1 MSLLNHWFVWSV
13 TLLAA
18 AALAA
23 CGGKTPTPLGPV
35 LTEQF
40 LDGPVEG
47 LGYRTATGGGFTN
60 AQGEFSYRAGESVT
74 FFIGDMELPPVQ
86 AATVV
91 TPLDVAGSASLNDAR
106 VVNLLILLQ
115 SLDEDRIAT
124 NGIKI
129 LNAAV
134 TAATGATGQALA
146 QALTT
151 SSTDTFAANPGLRS
165 VLDAVDVAVG
175 TQRAVVTAQAAVDHF
190 AQTLSEAQ
198 PDLAYVSRF
207 SIVKDDAQAP
217 DLAFDRQVRVRFEGR
232 NLSAGVTVEAIGAC
246 TAMTAAGQPAAGVL
260 DFTCTP
266 TTTGA
271 LAVTLKSGSRT
282 LHAYTGTVPEPRVEL
297 VTSLGAMT
305 LELNVA
311 KAPVTSKNFLRYVA
325 DSYYTDTVFHRIV
338 SNFMVQGGGFVLSN
352 NSITPKGGAY
362 APIVLERTTVTGLSN
377 LAGTVAMART
387 SAENSATSQFYINTV
402 DNLFL
407 DGTLNSPGYAV
418 FGRVVAGADT
428 TLQALRAV
436 QVVNNGAG
444 EVSLPVS
451 PPVILS
457 ATRVR

>member
-1 MSLLNHWFVWSV
+1 
-13 TLLAA
+13 
-18 AALAA
+18 
-23 CGGKTPTPLGPV
+23 
-35 LTEQF
+35 
-40 LDGPVEG
+40 
-47 LGYRTATGGGFTN
+47 
-60 AQGEFSYRAGESVT
+60 
-74 FFIGDMELPPVQ
+74 
-86 AATVV
+86 
-91 TPLDVAGSASLNDAR
+91 
-106 VVNLLILLQ
+106 
-115 SLDEDRIAT
+115 
-124 NGIKI
+124 
-129 LNAAV
+129 
-134 TAATGATGQALA
+134 
-146 QALTT
+146 
-151 SSTDTFAANPGLRS
+151 LRS
-165 VLDAVDVAVG
+165 VLDAAVG
-175 TQRAVVTAQAAVDHF
+175 TQRAVVTVQAAVDHF

-232 NLSAGVTVEAIGAC
+232 NLSAGVAAEATGAC
-246 TAMTAAGQPAAGVL
+246 TAMTPAGEPTAGTL

-297 VTSLGAMT
+297 ETSLGAMT

-325 DSYYTDTVFHRIV
+325 DGYYGDTVFHRIV

-352 NSITPKGGAY
+352 NSITPRGGAY

-387 SAENSATSQFYINTV
+387 NVENSATSQFYINTV

-407 DGTLNSPGYAV
+407 DGTLNSAGYAV

-428 TLQALRAV
+428 LQSLRAV

-444 EVSLPVS
+444 EVSLPVT